1 MPAAACSGRTE
12 HVLVAPAEDEAAEG
26 EIRIDDEQDTEV
38 EPVKLAPDPGQPT
51 LRQIEDHRRVH
62 LPYRLW
68 CKWCV
73 MGRGRGL
80 PHRLRAGSI
89 IPIVGLDY
97 FYITSGGVKMRY
109 ELEFSRDDAG
119 DKATEDARG
128 RGEIIKCIAVRCT
141 SSKAI
146 FGHVVPCKGLDEEG
160 WVADTVVQDVAW
172 LGHTK
177 VIVKADSEP
186 SLQALIK
193 RVLEVARVEC
203 PEIQNLS
210 KEAPPTYDSQ
220 ANGGIETGVRL
231 IRGLFRTLKLCTE
244 ARINK
249 FIPVDHP
256 VAAWMLEH
264 ICLLLNT
271 MVKGTDGLTAWQ
283 RVKGRSFGQ
292 QLVGFCEC

>member
-12 HVLVAPAEDEAAEG
+12 HVLVAPAGDEAAEG

-109 ELEFSRDDAG
+109 ELDYSRDDAG
-119 DKATEDARG
+119 DKATEEARG

-141 SSKAI
+141 QSKAV
-146 FGHVVPCKGLDEEG
+146 FAHVVPCKGSDEEG
-160 WVADTVVQDVAW
+160 YVAGLIADIIEW
-172 LGHTK
+172 LGHTR
-177 VIVKADSEP
+177 IILKADNEP
-186 SLQALIK
+186 ALQSLVK
-193 RVLEVARVEC
+193 RVMEVARVQC
-203 PEIQNLS
+203 KDLAQLS
-210 KEAPPTYDSQ
+210 KEEPAKYESQ
-220 ANGGIETGVRL
+220 SNEATEIGIKLT
-231 IRGLFRTLKLCTE
+231 RGLFRTLRCCLE
-244 ARINK
+244 ARLDRA
-249 FIPVDHP
+249 IPVGHAVIP
-256 VAAWMLEH
+256 WLLEH
-264 ICLLLNT
+264 TCLLLNT
-271 MVKGTDGLTAWQ
+271 LVRGEDGITPWA
-283 RVKGRSFGQ
+283 
-292 QLVGFCEC
+292 